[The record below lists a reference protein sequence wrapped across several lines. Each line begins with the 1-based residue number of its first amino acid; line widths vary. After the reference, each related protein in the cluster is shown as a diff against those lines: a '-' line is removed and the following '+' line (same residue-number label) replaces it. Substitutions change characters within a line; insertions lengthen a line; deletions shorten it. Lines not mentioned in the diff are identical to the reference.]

1 MSRFYE
7 NQFKKVA
14 LLLVMLLLGTSGLMA
29 QALTN
34 SGPVCA
40 GGSLTLTFN
49 PGSCTGIT
57 SVTFNGPYG
66 TLPIIDNTSPYSVT
80 LPGMTVLNAGLYT
93 ATVAGG
99 SCNGNVY
106 NTTVSVLTSAPPK
119 PSIAGAPKACVDEV
133 TTYTTPIIPGEV
145 YTWST
150 SSPLH
155 ALVVGGGQNAGVDFV
170 SVQWLAGAVG
180 NSSWVRVT
188 AANACGGTQSD
199 IFFVNVYNNPIP
211 PSISPNLSY
220 YCHGTDGVDLTVS
233 NIQVANEYRLFTY
246 PGDILVDVITATT
259 TNPIVFEDVKVDLH
273 SSTAQQET
281 EFRVVA
287 VNPNVCFAQ
296 SNIVK
301 VIKYAEPAVLFSV
314 NDVNAST
321 GTHYEFCYDEEV
333 TVKLSQILVG
343 PAPFQ
348 SVKWSVNGDPNHALS
363 GSLTN
368 VSAGDILF
376 GPATIAA
383 GTYTVTLTELK
394 DANGCEPSDY
404 SIYYFTIEIF
414 EEPEMEFL
422 VNGDPAFGETFEFCF
437 SDVIELEYN
446 GTAGVENW
454 DFTFT
459 IDKVGGGP
467 GYPFNGTG
475 WCDDA
480 GDIELF
486 DADVFPLGIGT
497 FTLTITSITDGNG
510 CETSASTLADYVT
523 TIIVHPEPAVGFS
536 FNGDLAGT
544 GDSFEYCYDD
554 IVTVSLSDIWSGDA
568 PFTVDWMVDNGI
580 APVTYTFTGGLNDNL
595 WNAVYPAGTYT
606 ITVTSIVDANGC
618 SPDDYS
624 PWLAYLTINPEP
636 AVGFSFNGNL
646 AATGSEFEYCYDET
660 VTVTLSHIWSGTAPF
675 DISWT
680 VNGVPATATNVF
692 ITDELFSN
700 VLTPDTYVVQITSIV
715 DAEGCSPSTYVPYTA
730 TAIVHP
736 EPELEVKV
744 DGDIAHGADLDF
756 CFDDVIE
763 ITMAG
768 TVGTAPWTV
777 GWSVTGPMNF
787 SDVMS
792 GVSGTWTYDLTDF
805 LPGTYTLTITSLVDD
820 KGCVATQATLDS
832 YEFNIII
839 HQEPVVN
846 EIDMIYSLVDDLSSP
861 SSISGDLGTGYELCI
876 NENEQYYYLGVS
888 SLDADDDL
896 DDNFLNAFYLDITN
910 LPADFYTWWAAKGV
924 ISGAAGW
931 QGHMYEIITGAE
943 PQFYLDFDGT
953 DYMLVDG
960 LYKDFFNQTVHL
972 KVNGDYPQGL
982 YTYTGS
988 VKSDNGCFSD
998 VEVDI
1003 YFRHDPNADAGDDP
1017 LCVTEATYTLDAE
1030 YSVVGSS
1037 GEWTQTGGPGT
1048 AIFAST
1054 TSPTSTVTVD
1064 VAGKYTFTW
1073 TETNGICVDS
1083 DEVEVTFLKGTI
1095 ADATNIDPISDIY
1108 TIAGTAAVIYSKTVY
1123 GNTSTSD
1130 ANINVD
1136 ALIKY
1141 DGVGNFPA
1149 GAEIIKVNYKVNPMP
1164 NFITLPVVN
1173 GNIGDK
1179 EEFLLSWVLGQVD
1192 PLTLYSNRTIEW
1204 EIFVDG
1210 VSDPMT
1216 IPMSINAV
1224 TYIGTYTNT
1233 CYAVLDE
1240 ETFDIIGNTAT
1251 NTLTGTYTACYPD
1264 DDLVVNAEI
1273 VYPQINVDNR
1283 VKADALLKTDKAFNI
1298 GATIAVKYNGNPAAT
1313 YTVTGLPL
1321 VQIYLSELLGSTPT
1335 PLAGHD
1341 GITDNWEFTI
1351 SDLYPG
1357 TYNITVEA
1365 MARLDLETGPPTT
1378 YNDYVYDTDNAK
1390 LIVVGALGV
1399 NVDAGDD
1406 IETVTGAPVIF
1417 EVEVAYGDLASQN
1430 IDPSVLVDALIE
1442 FDAPTPAGAYIV
1454 ELLYNG
1460 SPVTLANDDIGG
1472 ITSTLLSSLIGSGP
1486 YALDPHDQLTD
1497 VWTLTIAGVDVAGT
1511 VTATIK
1517 SIAYV
1522 DYNVCHSVMA
1532 EDEIVVTWADLVTS
1546 STTPDII
1553 CEGEVA
1559 EFTVTITY
1567 PEITANNPAEI
1578 LTDASLQVDY
1588 EIDAGVE
1595 LEWSYNGSPYSKYTF
1610 TSALPALQ
1618 IIKLSEIINNSVP
1631 APLLTAPTPL
1641 AGHDGLT
1648 VVWSLKITGLDR
1660 VGIASPVYNLFIV
1673 PIATLDG
1680 EDYDLEQ
1687 VTPLTEIPI
1696 TVFKAIDPTID
1707 GPLQVFSGAVE
1718 EYEVEE
1724 PMDYLPTYPT
1734 YSWSADPALAVSI
1747 SNPSARVVSL
1757 TFIWDDPLP
1766 YDEVDLTV
1774 VINDGVCVASETI
1787 TIDILENRM
1796 IGQLK
1801 YYNSQNSPMPSPY
1814 PAQTPLGEI
1823 TDYFYVSLVSSS
1835 FDVEVQSPYGGFKNG
1850 GVIETQKIETVYP
1863 DMEAPD
1869 KSDFF
1874 LEAAFMFDYNINP
1887 NAEYR
1892 IVVWDGGFFEED
1904 PNWVGSPQLLYSWTW
1919 NNWNSEGKINAGD
1932 ALMIMHMAVNNQV
1945 NAFPNMCHIGA
1956 NNATPVKYGFYAQ
1969 DVANVNASGG
1979 PNPITSLDALLTMR
1993 RSLGLIP
2000 NWPTSPQYRKPNFAV
2015 MGIMDE
2021 LDVNDLMDG
2030 DFSAFDVNYWC
2041 TTLPEIEFT
2050 KRGELYKA
2058 STLAEDHNY
2067 YTDRTEF
2074 GTGWKYFN
2082 IFYNNVG
2089 DVRSR
2094 TVPNLNLWKAAPAME
2109 LNYTDVIVAGKGTEV
2124 TIPVSLDQFADLGA
2138 MSIGLTYRKDLIEVI
2153 ATSYGQDN
2161 AMINH
2166 EEGSVRLGWASLDG
2180 QQFEADAP
2188 VVLLTVRVLADIDA
2202 SVRLFELTGYTELV
2216 DRNLNTVEGVNFKSF
2231 SLTTDAAQATG
2242 SFAATNYPNPFNAQT
2257 TISYTLPEAGNV
2269 SLIIYNKMGQVV
2281 KTMVKDYQNAGL
2293 HQVMVNSTDLNGP
2306 GVYYYKLEV
2315 KGGSSDYSSSNSMI
2329 LIR

>member
-1 MSRFYE
+1 M
-7 NQFKKVA
+7 
-14 LLLVMLLLGTSGLMA
+14 VMLLVGISTALA
-29 QALTN
+29 QTFVSN
-34 SGPVCA
+34 SPVCA
-40 GGSLTLTFN
+40 GSQLQLTYTV
-49 PGSCTGIT
+49 GGGCTGTNSVQFTGPGYSVAGTQISPGVWRATRNSVLVSHSGTYFATPNVGSSCPTLNT
-57 SVTFNGPYG
+57 SVTVNPLPLTPVISGAKDLCGLNNVVDYTILPYDLTG
-66 TLPIIDNTSPYSVT
+66 RTVLWSVT
-80 LPGMTVLNAGLYT
+80 QGSGVIVAGQGSGTVTINWGLTPLSGALNVTITNSSTGCAVTTTNYLVNIWAYPTVYDLVILPDDNGGYCYSDNGIEIGLDGSETGVQYLLKKDGVTQQVVDGTGSPIWFAGYFTGDGSSEYSIEAATLYCNQPMIGSVYPEEYATPVADAGDGGEVCSDNLALDTFTFDAEAPYTINSGTDSPSGEWTYTGPGNASFSPDAGTAT
-93 ATVAGG
+93 ATV
-99 SCNGNVY
+99 
-106 NTTVSVLTSAPPK
+106 TVDAY
-119 PSIAGAPKACVDEV
+119 GE
-133 TTYTTPIIPGEV
+133 YTF
-145 YTWST
+145 TW
-150 SSPLH
+150 
-155 ALVVGGGQNAGVDFV
+155 
-170 SVQWLAGAVG
+170 
-180 NSSWVRVT
+180 
-188 AANACGGTQSD
+188 
-199 IFFVNVYNNPIP
+199 
-211 PSISPNLSY
+211 
-220 YCHGTDGVDLTVS
+220 
-233 NIQVANEYRLFTY
+233 
-246 PGDILVDVITATT
+246 
-259 TNPIVFEDVKVDLH
+259 
-273 SSTAQQET
+273 
-281 EFRVVA
+281 
-287 VNPNVCFAQ
+287 
-296 SNIVK
+296 
-301 VIKYAEPAVLFSV
+301 
-314 NDVNAST
+314 
-321 GTHYEFCYDEEV
+321 
-333 TVKLSQILVG
+333 
-343 PAPFQ
+343 
-348 SVKWSVNGDPNHALS
+348 
-363 GSLTN
+363 
-368 VSAGDILF
+368 
-376 GPATIAA
+376 
-383 GTYTVTLTELK
+383 TVT
-394 DANGCEPSDY
+394 NGPCEASDQVVVT
-404 SIYYFTIEIF
+404 FF
-414 EEPEMEFL
+414 EK
-422 VNGDPAFGETFEFCF
+422 PA
-437 SDVIELEYN
+437 I
-446 GTAGVENW
+446 
-454 DFTFT
+454 
-459 IDKVGGGP
+459 
-467 GYPFNGTG
+467 
-475 WCDDA
+475 
-480 GDIELF
+480 
-486 DADVFPLGIGT
+486 
-497 FTLTITSITDGNG
+497 
-510 CETSASTLADYVT
+510 
-523 TIIVHPEPAVGFS
+523 GFS
-536 FNGDLAGT
+536 FDGVLAET
-544 GDSFEYCYDD
+544 GSPFEYCYDYD
-554 IVTVSLSDIWSGDA
+554 FSVTLSHVWAGQA
-568 PFTVDWMVDNGI
+568 PFTFEWQADNGI
-580 APVTYTFTGGLNDNL
+580 APVTGTFTGGLGATIFGPNTFN
-595 WNAVYPAGTYT
+595 VGTYT
-606 ITVTSIVDANGC
+606 ITLNSLIDANGC
-618 SPDDYS
+618 SPTS
-624 PWLAYLTINPEP
+624 LAPWLAYLTIHPEP
-636 AVGFSFNGNL
+636 TLDIAVVNSQTPGPGNIL
-646 AATGSEFEYCYDET
+646 SPPYEFCFDGEFGIAIAGD
-660 VTVTLSHIWSGTAPF
+660 VGTAPWSLNYKIVGPGSF
-675 DISWT
+675 EETGTLTGTS
-680 VNGVPATATNVF
+680 GVVW
-692 ITDELFSN
+692 IELDDN
-700 VLTPDTYVVQITSIV
+700 
-715 DAEGCSPSTYVPYTA
+715 YVPGTYTFSIESLSDA
-730 TAIVHP
+730 KCVADDLSGYTFNVEVLP

-744 DGDIAHGADLDF
+744 DGDDAPGETFNF
-756 CFDDVIE
+756 CFDDVID
-763 ITMAG
+763 IYMAG
-768 TVGTAPWTV
+768 KEGTAPWTV

-861 SSISGDLGTGYELCI
+861 SLISGDLGTGYELCI

-1095 ADATNIDPISDIY
+1095 ADAYNFNAMSDVE
-1108 TIAGTAAVIYSKTVY
+1108 AVSKAPVVVLMQY
-1123 GNTSTSD
+1123 NLPVADVNAD
-1130 ANINVD
+1130 ANI
-1136 ALIKY
+1136 IM
-1141 DGVGNFPA
+1141 DGIIRLKNGGTWPA
-1149 GAEIIKVNYKVNPMP
+1149 GAKVLEVERRQAITSTWFPVNPTAGDLGGKDHVFLSDLVLPLP
-1164 NFITLPVVN
+1164 NPLFNNINPTYPWVITVGGIASGTYEYEVEL
-1173 GNIGDK
+1173 
-1179 EEFLLSWVLGQVD
+1179 
-1192 PLTLYSNRTIEW
+1192 
-1204 EIFVDG
+1204 
-1210 VSDPMT
+1210 
-1216 IPMSINAV
+1216 V
-1224 TYIGTYTNT
+1224 TYISKPADLDVDCYAILDSEEFSVNYEEAVITVPAECVTT
-1233 CYAVLDE
+1233 CYE
-1240 ETFDIIGNTAT
+1240 
-1251 NTLTGTYTACYPD
+1251 
-1264 DDLVVNAEI
+1264 DDLSHSLDFAI
-1273 VYPQINVDNR
+1273 SIQYPTITNVD
-1283 VKADALLKTDKAFNI
+1283 VDDEITLDALLTITDGNALNAVQVYWGYNAPATNPSSFIFTGETDVLLSEIVGGSPTPMSGHSGLNDVWNI
-1298 GATIAVKYNGNPAAT
+1298 KVVGLNPGYYDLKVEALALVENYIGT
-1313 YTVTGLPL
+1313 QIKNNTGVGLP
-1321 VQIYLSELLGSTPT
+1321 QAQPGDFDIFDYTYAEE
-1335 PLAGHD
+1335 
-1341 GITDNWEFTI
+1341 EFCF
-1351 SDLYPG
+1351 
-1357 TYNITVEA
+1357 N
-1365 MARLDLETGPPTT
+1365 
-1378 YNDYVYDTDNAK
+1378 
-1390 LIVVGALGV
+1390 VVGALGV
-1399 NVDAGDD
+1399 TVDAGDD

-1460 SPVTLANDDIGG
+1460 FPVTLANDDIGG